1 MTTDIEYDELD
12 DALKRCGSSWD
23 AAQTHGLLASRLA
36 VAGTE
41 AGFGWLQMVLEN
53 TDPANALRAECETL
67 LSTLFEKT
75 GTSLSARQS
84 EFAPLLPD
92 DAAST
97 EQRAEALGH
106 WCEGYLHGL
115 VSAEHGDELRT
126 RLSAEPIADIIK
138 DMLQITRATA
148 EDLDDEESEEAYM
161 QLVEYLRVSVQL
173 VFEELADL
181 RTPADQADAVH

>member
-1 MTTDIEYDELD
+1 MTTDIEFDELD
-12 DALKRCGSSWD
+12 DALKRCGASWD
-23 AAQTHGLLASRLA
+23 AAQAHGLLASRLA

-41 AGFGWLQMVLEN
+41 AGFDWLQLVLEN
-53 TDPANALRAECETL
+53 TDPSNALRAECETL
-67 LSTLFEKT
+67 LSTLFQKT
-75 GTSLSARQS
+75 GNALSARLS
-84 EFAPLLPD
+84 EFTPLLPD
-92 DAAST
+92 DAAAT

-115 VSAEHGDELRT
+115 VSADHGDELRK

-148 EDLDDEESEEAYM
+148 EGLDDEESEEAYM
-161 QLVEYLRVSVQL
+161 QLVEYLRVSAQL

-181 RTPADQADAVH
+181 RKPADKADAVH